1 MLCASANLSPHRYDV
16 SGVPSN
22 ELVRIIDQDWQ
33 HLIRD
38 LFILDSPAYL
48 RERGS
53 AVICLRGFGF
63 AGGRHSP
70 RVLQDLIQ
78 YLRRVT
84 YGGAYIVAE
93 TPAHWR
99 TKDIDADRNQDF
111 LDIWLN
117 DVDMIC
123 PWTVGAC
130 SNDREVESFAEL
142 TQIPDVE
149 LLATQHQNGG
159 RKVDYMPVVIPG
171 RSAFNQSEG
180 RLKWNDIKRDGG
192 RFLWKQIW
200 TATRLKGVDKAVM
213 GATWDD
219 YETGT
224 AFLPVVSTK
233 PMLPKHEKFD
243 FMALSEDGHDLQS
256 DW

>member
-1 MLCASANLSPHRYDV
+1 VCFLKPFLNTHRYDV
-16 SGVPSN
+16 SGIPSN

-38 LFILDSPAYL
+38 LSILDSPAYL
-48 RERGS
+48 RERGA
-53 AVICLRGFGF
+53 AVITLRGFGF
-63 AGGRHSP
+63 ADGRHSP
-70 RVLQDLIQ
+70 RVLQDLIR

-99 TKDIDADRNQDF
+99 TKDLDADPNPAF

-117 DVDMIC
+117 EVDMLC

-130 SNDREVESFAEL
+130 LDDREVESFAEL

-149 LLATQHQNGG
+149 LLATQHENGG
-159 RKVDYMPVVIPG
+159 KKVDYMPVVIPG
-171 RSAFNQSEG
+171 RSAFNHTEG
-180 RLKWNDIKRDGG
+180 RFGWNDIKRDGG

-200 TATRLKGVDKAVM
+200 TATRLKGVDTIM
-213 GATWDD
+213 GATWDG
-219 YETGT
+219 YEMGT

-233 PMLPKHEKFD
+233 AMLPKHDQFD
-243 FMALSEDGHDLQS
+243 FMALSEDGQDLQS